1 MFCGWLV
8 FDSRQ
13 AIVITDAN
21 RQRHWGLEMRRVVHL
36 RIAHFLVISA
46 VVMMSTFKL
55 ASAQGT
61 EEARRATSLGAF
73 ARMAPVLQHPRCLNC
88 HSVTQHPTQG
98 AEKNRHTF
106 GVVRGDDDKG
116 AAGLRCASCH
126 QSQNMAASRVPGAPH
141 WQLAPLSMG
150 WEGKSLRDLCRALVD
165 QTANGGRDAAA
176 LAKHMKE
183 DPLVQWAWSPGGS
196 RVPPPISQK
205 EFHDLVD
212 SWAESGGACP
222 D

>member
-1 MFCGWLV
+1 MWRF
-8 FDSRQ
+8 
-13 AIVITDAN
+13 A
-21 RQRHWGLEMRRVVHL
+21 HL
-36 RIAHFLVISA
+36 RIAHFFAINA
-46 VVMMSTFKL
+46 VVLISTCKCVH
-55 ASAQGT
+55 AQGI

-98 AEKNRHTF
+98 AEKNRHAF

-116 AAGLRCASCH
+116 AAGLRCTSCH
-126 QSQNMAASRVPGAPH
+126 QSQNTAASRVPGAQH

-165 QTANGGRDAAA
+165 QATNGGRDAAA

-183 DPLVQWAWSPGGS
+183 DPLVQWAWSPGGL
-196 RVPPPISQK
+196 RVSPQVSQK
-205 EFHDLVD
+205 EFHQLVD
-212 SWAESGGACP
+212 TWSESGAACP